1 MKKILLDVSIILVF
15 IILLFSMFCLMNGS
29 LEMYPTAEQEGKI
42 KIVFGLLL
50 GISVISEL
58 VLVFMRFKLKV
69 K

>member
-1 MKKILLDVSIILVF
+1 MKKIALDVGIILVF
-15 IILLFSMFCLMNGS
+15 IILLFSIFCWMNGS

-42 KIVFGLLL
+42 KIAFGLLS

>member
-1 MKKILLDVSIILVF
+1 MKKILLDVSIILAF

-50 GISVISEL
+50 GISAIGEIVFI
-58 VLVFMRFKLKV
+58 FMRFKLKA